1 MRLVRFGNKG
11 SEKPG
16 AFGRDGRIHDLS
28 AHVAD
33 WSSGALAPASLE
45 KLRGVNIDALPVVAD
60 GTRLGPCVGGV
71 GKFICI
77 GLNYSDHAAES
88 GMAVP
93 PEPVIFFKATT
104 AIIGPNDD
112 VMLPRGSEKSDWEVE
127 LGVVIGSRASYVTQ
141 RDAMAH
147 VAGFCIVNDLSERAF
162 QLERSGQWVK
172 GKSCDTF
179 GPIGPWLAT
188 RDEIADPHALKM
200 TLDVNGKRFQNGSTA
215 TMVYQV
221 PFLVSYLSEFMTLEP
236 GDVISTGTPP
246 GVGLGQKPP
255 VYLRA
260 GDVMELEIEGLGR
273 QRQRVVPFAR

>member
-1 MRLVRFGNKG
+1 MRLVRFGAKG

-16 AFGRDGRIHDLS
+16 AIGRNGRIHDLS
-28 AHVAD
+28 AYVPD
-33 WSSGALAPASLE
+33 WSSRALEPASLD
-45 KLRGVNIDALPVVAD
+45 KLRKLDIDALPVVPSA
-60 GTRLGPCVGGV
+60 TRLGPCVAGV
-71 GKFICI
+71 GKIICI
-77 GLNYSDHAAES
+77 GLNYSDHAAET
-88 GMAVP
+88 GATVP

-127 LGVVIGSRASYVTQ
+127 LGVVIGSRARYVTEQ
-141 RDAMAH
+141 EAMAH
-147 VAGFCIVNDLSERAF
+147 VAGLCVINDLSERAF

-179 GPIGPWLAT
+179 APLGPWLVT
-188 RDEIADPHALKM
+188 LDDVADPHALKM
-200 TLDVNGKRFQNGSTA
+200 TLDVNGKRYQNGSTQ
-215 TMVYQV
+215 TMVYKV

-273 QRQRVVPFAR
+273 QRQRVVSFAR